1 MGNRVD
7 HLKNRNSIVYISNT
21 NAVEEKFTNQNGKI
35 HSFWILPFSTVS
47 ISQWES
53 AIFVT
58 NFRRWNAPLLISFIG
73 LPDKLSLIKALVCF
87 HDSDGISRIVFSDKS
102 SSIKFV
108 SLLKAL
114 GSTKKEKANRR
125 YFYIFRIE
133 IFFSQPLNAIIINHI
148 YASFKKLVSY
158 IFFNFCV

>member
-1 MGNRVD
+1 MN
-7 HLKNRNSIVYISNT
+7 I
-21 NAVEEKFTNQNGKI
+21 NAIEEYMLVNERWRRHNF
-35 HSFWILPFSTVS
+35 SILPFSTVS

-58 NFRRWNAPLLISFIG
+58 NFRRWNAPLLISLIG

-114 GSTKKEKANRR
+114 GSTKKEKANRKC
-125 YFYIFRIE
+125 FYIQNRNIHFSAIE
-133 IFFSQPLNAIIINHI
+133 HKNH
-148 YASFKKLVSY
+148 KSY
-158 IFFNFCV
+158 LCFL

>member
-1 MGNRVD
+1 MNYEYCLIIIKLVNESWRR
-7 HLKNRNSIVYISNT
+7 HNFS
-21 NAVEEKFTNQNGKI
+21 
-35 HSFWILPFSTVS
+35 ILPFSTVS

-58 NFRRWNAPLLISFIG
+58 NFRRWNAPLLRSFIG

-114 GSTKKEKANRR
+114 GSTEKKKANKKH
-125 YFYIFRIE
+125 FYLFRLE
-133 IFFSQPLNAIIINHI
+133 IFFSKSLHISAINHI
-148 YASFKKLVSY
+148 YVSFKKLVSY
-158 IFFNFCV
+158 FFFNFCE

>member
-1 MGNRVD
+1 MKAERRHN
-7 HLKNRNSIVYISNT
+7 
-21 NAVEEKFTNQNGKI
+21 
-35 HSFWILPFSTVS
+35 FWISPFSTVS

-58 NFRRWNAPLLISFIG
+58 NFRRWNAPLLISLIG

-114 GSTKKEKANRR
+114 GSTKKEKAKK
-125 YFYIFRIE
+125 YFYLFRIE
-133 IFFSQPLNAIIINHI
+133 IFFSQPLSTRIINHI

-158 IFFNFCV
+158 IFFNFCE